1 MLEGVAVV
9 QVKKERVQEDVI
21 RRRFQWIYFVA

>member
-9 QVKKERVQEDVI
+9 QVKKERVQEFVI